1 MPWNGTEL
9 FLAEVLYSDDGPPVF
24 KNVQGVAG
32 GKLTA
37 IFQPEFSPDSRRIV
51 WLSDETGWHNFYARD
66 LKSGTTRQLTQENK
80 AQLGTPAW
88 LQGARTYGFSHD
100 GRQIHFLRNERGFST
115 LCSLD
120 GRSGKISVDEELKKE
135 YSDLKQIACN
145 PKDGRIALIAS
156 SGTCPARVIV
166 LCATGGLPT
175 SASVGQI
182 YKLETASEAKF
193 NSADESASCNRT
205 GRQGGCSAAETSGT
219 QNGYRY
225 IIVKRSSS
233 ESASKNELVEPCAIS
248 WKGPRSTSIHGLLY
262 LPKSIG
268 ESSGKKNAPKPP
280 AIIRIHGG
288 PTTQS
293 LAAYSGD
300 IQFFVTRGY
309 TVLDVNYRG
318 STGYG
323 RKYMDEL
330 RGNWG
335 VCDVQD
341 AMSGAKFLIQR
352 GWADA
357 KKMVIMGG
365 SAGGYTVLQSL
376 VDFPGFYKAGVCLY
390 GISNQFTLVSD
401 THKFEE
407 RYSDYLLGSLPE
419 AAVKYRDRSPVFKS
433 ERIVDPVAVFQGE
446 IDEVV
451 PKSQSE
457 AIVASLKT
465 RNVPHEYHV
474 YAGEGH
480 GWRKS
485 ETIESF
491 YKSVEAFLK
500 NNVLFS

>member
-9 FLAEVLYSDDGPPVF
+9 FLAEVQYSDDGPPVF
-24 KNVQGVAG
+24 KNVQTIAG
-32 GKLTA
+32 EKSTA
-37 IFQPEFSPDSRRIV
+37 IFQPEFSPDSRRLV

-100 GRQIHFLRNERGFST
+100 GRQIHFLRNEHGFST

-120 GRSGKISVDEELKKE
+120 GRSGKISIDEELQKD

-156 SGTCPARVIV
+156 SGTCPARVFV
-166 LCATGGLPT
+166 RTPNAST
-175 SASVGQI
+175 SH
-182 YKLETASEAKF
+182 
-193 NSADESASCNRT
+193 
-205 GRQGGCSAAETSGT
+205 
-219 QNGYRY
+219 
-225 IIVKRSSS
+225 IIMKRSSS
-233 ESASKNELVEPCAIS
+233 ESAPKKELVLPCAVS
-248 WKGPRSTSIHGLLY
+248 WKGSRSTLIHGLLY

-268 ESSGKKNAPKPP
+268 EKKVPPP

-288 PTTQS
+288 PTTQATS
-293 LAAYSGD
+293 AYSGD

-330 RGNWG
+330 RDNWG

-352 GWADA
+352 SWADA
-357 KKMVIMGG
+357 KKLVIMGG

-376 VDFPGFYKAGVCLY
+376 VDFPKFYKAGVCLY
-390 GISNQFTLVSD
+390 GISNQFTLVAD

-419 AAVKYRDRSPVFKS
+419 AAAKYRDRSPVFKAD
-433 ERIVDPVAVFQGE
+433 RIVDPVAVFQGA

-451 PKSQSE
+451 PQSQSDE
-457 AIVASLKT
+457 IVASLKA

-474 YAGEGH
+474 YVGEGH

-491 YKSVEAFLK
+491 YKSVETFLK
-500 NNVLFS
+500 NHVLFS